1 MNAVKPKQIFFR
13 NGIFQMKHLLFFL
26 VAASTIIAQTP
37 LPVHNTSMF
46 TASGNCAMC
55 HTGTATVL
63 TQNGVDV
70 SPPTHWRS
78 TMMANSSKDPLWQ
91 AMVSEE
97 THEFP
102 AMKDA
107 IENICTRCHAPMGNT
122 QAKHDGVPA
131 YTLEL
136 MRNDPLGKDGI
147 SCTVCHQID
156 PANLGSGQS
165 YSGNYKIDT
174 TRIIYGPYQN
184 PFTTPMIQFVNF
196 QSLYSPHVNNSEL
209 CATCHTLFTP
219 YFDYNNQ
226 QAGIFPEQTPY
237 LEWKNSI
244 YSSSGVECQTCHMP
258 SIADSVDISSIP
270 AWHTVKHSPYFKHEF
285 VGANKK
291 MLGILKNNIDSLGVT
306 AGIEHF
312 DSTIFRTNNQ
322 LSRTAQLEVYV
333 VPNNDSIDIKV
344 VTTNLTGHKLPSGI
358 PIRRMWLHLKVV
370 NSTGQ
375 TVFESGEWGSDGEIT
390 GIDTVFEPHHE
401 IIRNADRTQ
410 IYEGVLVDVNGNVTN
425 TLLRAAEYIKDN
437 RLPPKGFVTTHASYD
452 SISIEGVSDDPN
464 FNYNGSIEGSGSDIV
479 TYRIKPTENGDLTIT
494 AELCYQTLKPQ
505 ITARLATLA
514 TLEAERFTRMNVTQ
528 PKDPVLV
535 ASASTVYS
543 VTSNKDDAVQ
553 SSREDYLLVYPNPVK
568 DKFTVVLNPGESQ
581 NVDISVFS
589 ILGEKIET
597 LYSGLLSEG
606 EITQSWQSSR
616 YPNGVFLL
624 VMRGEKKTR
633 SVKMVISR

>member
-1 MNAVKPKQIFFR
+1 MKQ
-13 NGIFQMKHLLFFL
+13 LFFL
-26 VAASTIIAQTP
+26 LILTSVLIAQTP
-37 LPVHNTSMF
+37 LPSFNSSMF

-63 TQNGVDV
+63 THNGVDV

-107 IENICTRCHAPMGNT
+107 IETICTKCHAPMGNT
-122 QAKHDGVPA
+122 QAKHDGFTN
-131 YTLEL
+131 YTLEM

-156 PANLGSGQS
+156 PANLGMVQS

-184 PFTTPMIQFVNF
+184 PFSQPMVQFVNF
-196 QSLYSPHVNNSEL
+196 QTRFSAHVNNSEL

-244 YSSSGVECQTCHMP
+244 YSTSGIECQTCHMP
-258 SIADSVDISSIP
+258 SISDSLDISSIP
-270 AWHTVKHSPYFKHEF
+270 AWHTATHAPFFKHEF
-285 VGANKK
+285 VGANKM
-291 MLGILKNNIDSLGVT
+291 MLRMLQNNIDSLGVT
-306 AGIEHF
+306 AGPDHF
-312 DSTIFRTNNQ
+312 DSTLARTTKM
-322 LSRTAQLEVYV
+322 LSRTAQIEISAQ
-333 VPNNDSIDIKV
+333 PNNDSLDIKV

-358 PIRRMWLHLKVV
+358 PIRRMWLHLKVT

-390 GIDTVFEPHHE
+390 GIDPVYERHHDV
-401 IIRNADRTQ
+401 IRDDARTQ

-425 TLLRAAEYIKDN
+425 TLLRAASYIKDN
-437 RLPPKGFVTTHASYD
+437 RLPPKGFVTSHVSYD
-452 SISIEGVSDDPN
+452 STSIEGVDDDPN

-505 ITARLATLA
+505 ITARLATLP
-514 TLEAERFTRMNVTQ
+514 TLEAERFTRMNSGLPRDPGIVT
-528 PKDPVLV
+528 
-535 ASASTVYS
+535 SASTVFT
-543 VTSNKDDAVQ
+543 VTSNRDEAVQ
-553 SSREDYLLVYPNPVK
+553 TVTAEKLTVHPNPARDNMIVR
-568 DKFTVVLNPGESQ
+568 FNPGSGQDVELALY
-581 NVDISVFS
+581 NT
-589 ILGEKIET
+589 LGEKVATVIRGSVEARDQEIIFNT
-597 LYSGLLSEG
+597 SNLS
-606 EITQSWQSSR
+606 T
-616 YPNGVFLL
+616 GVYFLL
-624 VMRGEKKTR
+624 MKSGQGVK
-633 SVKMVISR
+633 SVKVAVVK

>member
-1 MNAVKPKQIFFR
+1 
-13 NGIFQMKHLLFFL
+13 MKHLLFL
-26 VAASTIIAQTP
+26 LIVTSTIIAQTP
-37 LPVHNTSMF
+37 LPNFNTSMF

-63 TQNGVDV
+63 THNGVDV

-122 QAKHDGVPA
+122 QAKHDGIPA
-131 YTLEL
+131 YTLDI

-147 SCTVCHQID
+147 SCTLCHQVD
-156 PANLGSGQS
+156 PANLGMTQS

-184 PFTTPMIQFVNF
+184 PFSTPMIQFVNM

-258 SIADSVDISSIP
+258 SISDSLDISSIP
-270 AWHTVKHSPYFKHEF
+270 AWHTATHAPFFKHEF
-285 VGANKK
+285 VGANKM
-291 MLGILKNNIDSLGVT
+291 MLRMLQNNIDSLGVT
-306 AGIEHF
+306 AGPDHF
-312 DSTIFRTNNQ
+312 DSTLARTTKM
-322 LSRTAQLEVYV
+322 LSRTAQIEISAQ
-333 VPNNDSIDIKV
+333 PNNDSLDIKV
-344 VTTNLTGHKLPSGI
+344 VTTNLSGHKLPSGI
-358 PIRRMWLHLKVV
+358 PIRRMWLHLKVT

-390 GIDTVFEPHHE
+390 GIDSVYEPHHD

-410 IYEGVLVDVNGNVTN
+410 IYEGVLVDVNGEVTN
-425 TLLRAAEYIKDN
+425 TLLRAASYIKDN
-437 RLPPKGFVTTHASYD
+437 RLPPKGFVASHASYD
-452 SISIEGVSDDPN
+452 SISIEGVGEDPN
-464 FNYNGSIEGSGSDIV
+464 FNYNGSIEGSGSDMV

-494 AELCYQTLKPQ
+494 AELCYQTLKPH
-505 ITARLATLA
+505 ISSRLATLP
-514 TLEAERFTRMNVTQ
+514 TLEAERLTRMHSGQ
-528 PKDPVLV
+528 HKDPEIIT
-535 ASASTVYS
+535 AAATVFT
-543 VTSNKDDAVQ
+543 VTSNRDESIQTSAIEKLSVH
-553 SSREDYLLVYPNPVK
+553 SNPAR
-568 DKFTVVLNPGESQ
+568 DKMIIRFNPGSEQ
-581 NVDISVFS
+581 DVELALYNA
-589 ILGEKIET
+589 LGEKVAT
-597 LYSGLLSEG
+597 VLSGSVGARDQEIVYNTTNLSTG
-606 EITQSWQSSR
+606 I
-616 YPNGVFLL
+616 YFLL
-624 VMRGEKKTR
+624 MKSGKGVK
-633 SVKMVISR
+633 SVKVAVVR